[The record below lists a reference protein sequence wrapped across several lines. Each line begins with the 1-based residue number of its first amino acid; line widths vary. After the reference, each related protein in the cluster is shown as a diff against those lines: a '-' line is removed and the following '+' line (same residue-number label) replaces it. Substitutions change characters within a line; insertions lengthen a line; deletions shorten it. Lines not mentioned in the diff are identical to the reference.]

1 MRLFSRLWPL
11 LPSEER
17 EQFDVERTTQNLERL
32 QWGLLVAALVHLVH
46 AVAFGAAD
54 PDRSVASQWRELVA
68 VSHGVMLPVA
78 LAGLGLTR
86 VAKRSSHRRLRA
98 VPTPLFALLYLAFG
112 AWLASIDQLV
122 TNAISPFLL
131 ISIALAALYRVG
143 PGTALAQSALGL
155 GVFLVG
161 QSAFQSNPSLRLSN
175 DANALTMTLLS
186 VLLGLS
192 FDVLRQRDFV
202 LRRTIQRQNTELAA
216 AFAQAEAASRAKSTF
231 LASMSHEIR
240 TPMNGVLGVAELLS
254 TTDLSEGQKALVRTI
269 GQAGRSLLAVINDV
283 LDFSKIEAGQL
294 ALEAEPFALDELLD
308 HVRQLFAA
316 LALDKGLFLEVQRP
330 DDAPRRYL
338 GDAARLRQVLSNLV
352 GNAVKFTQ
360 TGGVRIDVE
369 VAHAAERAE
378 LRLSVVDS
386 GIGLTAEQ
394 QARLFR
400 PFTQGD
406 ASTTRRFGGTGLGLA
421 ISKQLVQ
428 AMGGTIGVEGELGK
442 GSTFWVRLSL
452 PCAPSAP
459 EKLPMPQ
466 TQSAVFS
473 GTVLVAE
480 DNAVN
485 MLVARQMLARLGLK
499 VLEAPDGKVALGLL
513 RSTHVDLVFTD
524 LQMPELDGY
533 ELTRALR
540 AEGLTMPIIAMT
552 ADVMPQDQERALAA
566 GMNGALLKPYGLED
580 LVGVL
585 RKWLPASADVP
596 AVVPLP
602 VRAPPA
608 ARSLDEAEGDDEARP
623 GRVVA

>member
-1 MRLFSRLWPL
+1 
-11 LPSEER
+11 
-17 EQFDVERTTQNLERL
+17 
-32 QWGLLVAALVHLVH
+32 
-46 AVAFGAAD
+46 
-54 PDRSVASQWRELVA
+54 
-68 VSHGVMLPVA
+68 
-78 LAGLGLTR
+78 
-86 VAKRSSHRRLRA
+86 
-98 VPTPLFALLYLAFG
+98 
-112 AWLASIDQLV
+112 
-122 TNAISPFLL
+122 
-131 ISIALAALYRVG
+131 
-143 PGTALAQSALGL
+143 
-155 GVFLVG
+155 
-161 QSAFQSNPSLRLSN
+161 
-175 DANALTMTLLS
+175 
-186 VLLGLS
+186 
-192 FDVLRQRDFV
+192 
-202 LRRTIQRQNTELAA
+202 
-216 AFAQAEAASRAKSTF
+216 
-231 LASMSHEIR
+231 
-240 TPMNGVLGVAELLS
+240 
-254 TTDLSEGQKALVRTI
+254 
-269 GQAGRSLLAVINDV
+269 
-283 LDFSKIEAGQL
+283 
-294 ALEAEPFALDELLD
+294 
-308 HVRQLFAA
+308 
-316 LALDKGLFLEVQRP
+316 
-330 DDAPRRYL
+330 
-338 GDAARLRQVLSNLV
+338 
-352 GNAVKFTQ
+352 
-360 TGGVRIDVE
+360 
-369 VAHAAERAE
+369 
-378 LRLSVVDS
+378 
-386 GIGLTAEQ
+386 
-394 QARLFR
+394 
-400 PFTQGD
+400 
-406 ASTTRRFGGTGLGLA
+406 
-421 ISKQLVQ
+421 
-428 AMGGTIGVEGELGK
+428 MGGTIGVEGELGK